1 MPELPAL
8 RLRLPRP
15 AGASRVQL
23 LAVAARVF
31 GATTL
36 LLLALTDSSVRATIS
51 AALLIGLATGAAA
64 LTLRLPDAIAPIA
77 TLEALIGGVLIGV
90 ALPEFAGAL
99 AYSLVPP
106 FVAGLSQRRVI
117 ATAAVLTQFVG
128 VDLLTLAELTGA
140 ALTERLQLTLPW
152 LVMSSGAAALAYWLV
167 DSPGPA
173 ATPDDSGYESA
184 RRLLAQLRTVARRL
198 SAGLDPVGIAQQVLA
213 QVDLH
218 LDTQRAVVLARSEG
232 GVLQPLAEQSDGTA
246 RDLTPDDPLVMD
258 CWTNEA
264 PVQRPVETA
273 DGGRCVRVAVP
284 LQVGVRMVGVVV
296 LETARTQSGSALRDL
311 RRALAEHCMRL
322 DTALLFDEVR
332 TLATAEER
340 RRLAREIHD
349 GIAQEIASLGYA
361 VDTLMADADNE
372 RQREG
377 LRGLRQEL
385 TRLTSELR
393 LSIFDLRSEVSQ
405 TVSLGAVLSDYLRQV
420 GAKSG
425 LTVHLTLAEGAK
437 RLPTTTET
445 EILRIAQEA
454 ITNCRKHAQARNLH
468 VSLVVEA
475 PYARLS
481 ITDDGRGLGTPRE
494 DSFGLSTMR
503 ERAERVG
510 ATLRVRNR
518 TTGSHGTE
526 VTVVVEDRRRIGH
539 NRRMRSAD
547 DVASRPCAV
556 DTQPSDHLREGVPDA
571 HVGPAHR

>member
-1 MPELPAL
+1 MPELAMP
-8 RLRLPRP
+8 RLRIRGQT
-15 AGASRVQL
+15 AATRVQL

-31 GATTL
+31 GAATL
-36 LLLALTDSSVRATIS
+36 LLLALSDPSVRTAVS
-51 AALLIGLATGAAA
+51 ASLLVGLAAACVA
-64 LTLRLPDAIAPIA
+64 LTLRMPDSLAPVA
-77 TLEALIGGVLIGV
+77 TLEALVGGVLIGV
-90 ALPEFAGAL
+90 GLPEFTGAL
-99 AYSLVPP
+99 AYSVVPP
-106 FVAGLSQRRVI
+106 FVAGLSRRRGI
-117 ATAAVLTQFVG
+117 TACAVLTQFVAIC
-128 VDLLTLAELTGA
+128 LLTLAEVSSD
-140 ALTERLQLTLPW
+140 ALVDRLQLALPW
-152 LVMSSGAAALAYWLV
+152 LVMSTGAAALAYWLA
-167 DSPGPA
+167 DSAGATP
-173 ATPDDSGYESA
+173 TPDDSGYESA

-198 SAGLDPVGIAQQVLA
+198 SAGLDPVGIAQQILA
-213 QVDLH
+213 EVDLH
-218 LDTQRAVVLARSEG
+218 LDTMRAVVLARSEG

-273 DGGRCVRVAVP
+273 EGGRCIRVAVP

-311 RRALAEHCMRL
+311 RKALAEHCVRL

-349 GIAQEIASLGYA
+349 GIAQEIASLGYV
-361 VDTLMADADNE
+361 VDELMAGTDDE
-372 RQREG
+372 RQRDG
-377 LRGLRQEL
+377 LRGLRGEL

-454 ITNCRKHAQARNLH
+454 ITNCRKHARARNLH

-481 ITDDGRGLGTPRE
+481 ITDDGRGLGTPRD

-526 VTVVVEDRRRIGH
+526 VTLVVEDRRRIGH
-539 NRRMRSAD
+539 NRRMRSPD
-547 DVASRPCAV
+547 DVASRPHAAEPV
-556 DTQPSDHLREGVPDA
+556 PSHLREGVPDA